1 MHAPAH
7 TMVQPLKHRSLAD
20 FANMSEQD
28 TSALLA
34 FAGELQNALRAGM
47 NGRALRGK
55 NLALLCD
62 TVDADGAAL
71 FQRAASGL
79 GAQVA
84 HLRPSLSRFSTAQ
97 EVQHTARV
105 LGRLYDA
112 LDCVGMPPDL
122 VHQIGVAA
130 GVPVFE
136 AISSSRHPTVRL
148 ADQLDGEEIDDR
160 RCAVMQAVL
169 LSALA

>member
-1 MHAPAH
+1 MN
-7 TMVQPLKHRSLAD
+7 MRS
-20 FANMSEQD
+20 
-28 TSALLA
+28 
-34 FAGELQNALRAGM
+34 
-47 NGRALRGK
+47 LRGK

-71 FQRAASGL
+71 FQRAASQL

-84 HLRPSLSRFSTAQ
+84 HLRPSLSRFSTLH

-112 LDCVGMPPDL
+112 MDCVGMPADL
-122 VHQIGVAA
+122 VLEIGAAA

-136 AISSSRHPTVRL
+136 AMSSSLHPMVRL
-148 ADQLDGEEIDDR
+148 AEQLDGLDIDDK

-169 LSALA
+169 LGALA

>member
-7 TMVQPLKHRSLAD
+7 PMVQPLKQRSLTD
-20 FANMSEQD
+20 FATMSGPD
-28 TSALLA
+28 TGALLA
-34 FAGELQNALRAGM
+34 FARELQNASHAGM

-62 TVDADGAAL
+62 MVDTDGAGL
-71 FQRAASGL
+71 FQRAAAGL

-84 HLRPSLSRFSTAQ
+84 HLRPSLSSLSTPQA
-97 EVQHTARV
+97 VQDTARV

-112 LDCVGMPPDL
+112 VDCVGMPPDL
-122 VHQIGVAA
+122 VRQIGAAA

-136 AISSSRHPTVRL
+136 AISSSRHPTARL
-148 ADQLDGEEIDDR
+148 ADQLSGAAIDDY
-160 RCAVMQAVL
+160 RCSVIQAVL
-169 LSALA
+169 LSALV